1 MQTPL
6 MRRIFSGLSAAALLC
21 ALAVAPNAAQP
32 VFYPD
37 DPLLVF
43 PESADASQVRPRS
56 ASQGF
61 DFVENSFLRR
71 GERVDRLA
79 GNVNT
84 IDEVPDSS
92 WFTNRIGSR
101 TVTLDQLRRGPDQS
115 DGPAAGPWKVLIGD
129 ATGVT
134 PGFRIRDTAGQ
145 LYFIKVDQ
153 PRNPELTTG
162 AEVVSTKMFH
172 ALGYNVPENY
182 IVSFT
187 RDMLDL
193 SEAQISAEG
202 RRRPMTER
210 DLDGLLAKAARR
222 ADGRY
227 RVMASKAIAGTILGP
242 FRYYGTMPDD
252 PNDVVPHEHRRELRG
267 LRVFSAWVN
276 HMDSRGINSLDTLVD
291 VGSKTVVRHYLLDFG
306 STLGSAAVTVKSR
319 RSGYAYL
326 WDVADS
332 VKTMATF
339 GLFVPRWAFVEYP
352 MQVPAVGRFEGD
364 HFEPETWVP
373 HYPNPAFEN
382 ARPDDTFWAARRVMA
397 FSDEAIRAIVETGRY
412 TDPRATEYLTHVL
425 IARRDKIG
433 RAWLTNV
440 NPLVDFVLD
449 ETGTMRFANAAV
461 AAGVAEA
468 PREYRIRWSSVDNA
482 SNTATPHGAEATVTT
497 TSAVPPSSLTDAE
510 LIRAEIATIHDRRPA
525 WTQPVRVT
533 FRRLDRG
540 WTTVGLERVPA
551 TEARPI
557 R

>member
-1 MQTPL
+1 MNARRTVPIHLSARPVLRLIVAMLLPMCWTLPGDAQQTRADIIEDQVADKARQLHPYEPGTIEQVMLYVEEDNLLRRLSSDWEGWYPRLGGLTTGSGFAIGPGYRKYFGRDGVFDVSGAVSPKSYRAVEATLRLPSLAGDRLAPEISARYRHYPQERFFGVGRSSRRVERVSYLFEDVTTAAGVALWPTSPLRGMQTPL
-6 MRRIFSGLSAAALLC
+6 MRRIF
-21 ALAVAPNAAQP
+21 N
-32 VFYPD
+32 
-37 DPLLVF
+37 
-43 PESADASQVRPRS
+43 
-56 ASQGF
+56 
-61 DFVENSFLRR
+61 
-71 GERVDRLA
+71 
-79 GNVNT
+79 
-84 IDEVPDSS
+84 
-92 WFTNRIGSR
+92 
-101 TVTLDQLRRGPDQS
+101 
-115 DGPAAGPWKVLIGD
+115 
-129 ATGVT
+129 
-134 PGFRIRDTAGQ
+134 
-145 LYFIKVDQ
+145 
-153 PRNPELTTG
+153 
-162 AEVVSTKMFH
+162 
-172 ALGYNVPENY
+172 
-182 IVSFT
+182 
-187 RDMLDL
+187 
-193 SEAQISAEG
+193 
-202 RRRPMTER
+202 
-210 DLDGLLAKAARR
+210 
-222 ADGRY
+222 
-227 RVMASKAIAGTILGP
+227 
-242 FRYYGTMPDD
+242 
-252 PNDVVPHEHRRELRG
+252 RRELRG

-291 VGSKTVVRHYLLDFG
+291 VGSKKVVHHYLLDFG

-339 GLFVPRWAFVEYP
+339 GLFVPRWAFVAYP
-352 MQVPAVGRFEGD
+352 MQLPAVGRFEGD

-412 TDPRATEYLTHVL
+412 TDPRATEYLTHAL

-433 RAWLTNV
+433 RAWPTNV

-468 PREYRIRWSSVDNA
+468 PREYRIRWSSFDNS
-482 SNTATPHGAEATVTT
+482 SNTAAPHGAEATVTT

-510 LIRAEIATIHDRRPA
+510 FIRAEITTIHDRRPA

-540 WTTVGLERVPA
+540 WKTVGLERVPA
-551 TEARPI
+551 TEARHI